1 MFNLF
6 FCMQFKENFVL
17 FGFCNTNS
25 RFQEVLKL
33 IKTKLIMTW
42 SLLFSLKISS
52 WRVCVCMGEGG
63 IFFTLNFH
71 WFIVIISLTLIGIY
85 GYFCVGHMTL
95 NHNVL

>member
-1 MFNLF
+1 
-6 FCMQFKENFVL
+6 MQFKENFVL

-52 WRVCVCMGEGG
+52 WRVCVCVYWGG
-63 IFFTLNFH
+63 
-71 WFIVIISLTLIGIY
+71 G
-85 GYFCVGHMTL
+85 GYFLYFELSLVHCDNFTYSDWHLWLLLCWSHDTQS
-95 NHNVL
+95 

>member
-52 WRVCVCMGEGG
+52 WRVCVYGGGG

-95 NHNVL
+95 NHNVF